1 MVSLQITKSGRGGEG
16 GGSLTY
22 MLSISAA
29 FMTRF
34 EMRNVLCH

>member
-1 MVSLQITKSGRGGEG
+1 MYGKFTNYKIREGRGE
-16 GGSLTY
+16 GSLTY